1 MFGSRVLCSWAK
13 VYANLSETHICFHYI
28 IPVKSK
34 YMQTWVGTVLKFMD
48 TIIWAKA
55 FSQLIFGDSFQ
66 KMPRIWSHRWVSDL
80 QCQPAF
86 PGRFG
91 CHLVCLQWPPGGRLR
106 GPGLLQQRAPRAPR
120 DDEPGKDVA
129 AAVPGASGADAVC
142 SGRVLHPSPGGGFG
156 GVLGGNLGRK
166 NLAKTAC
173 NQLHICTDNLRWE
186 NVLDMYLTIR
196 L

>member
-34 YMQTWVGTVLKFMD
+34 YMQTWVWTVLKFMD

-55 FSQLIFGDSFQ
+55 FLKLFFGDSK
-66 KMPRIWSHRWVSDL
+66 KMLRIWSHHWVFDL

-129 AAVPGASGADAVC
+129 AAVPGTSGADAVC
-142 SGRVLHPSPGGGFG
+142 SGRVLHQSPGGGFG
-156 GVLGGNLGRK
+156 GVFSGGGECWEEKLSK
-166 NLAKTAC
+166 NC
-173 NQLHICTDNLRWE
+173 MHIFATHFEVGEYCG
-186 NVLDMYLTIR
+186 
-196 L
+196 